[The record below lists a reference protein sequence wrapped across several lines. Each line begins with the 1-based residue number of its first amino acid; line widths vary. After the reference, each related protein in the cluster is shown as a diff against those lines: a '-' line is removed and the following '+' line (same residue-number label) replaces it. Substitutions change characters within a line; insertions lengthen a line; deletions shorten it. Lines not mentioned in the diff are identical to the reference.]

1 MSYDST
7 RRRIIHDVHQ
17 ARIVEFAKR
26 YRSGFPTIVLL
37 PGGMGSQL
45 DRSPQAYTTDGS
57 VLGTGFQNVWI
68 DLDIFFG
75 RDLEFIA
82 IQANERDVDDHI
94 VVPNGAL
101 LFAVSAYDGAKRF
114 LDTLGWD
121 YIVCAYDWRRARA
134 AAGHI

>member
-1 MSYDST
+1 MSYDSS

-45 DRSPQAYTTDGS
+45 DRSPQAYTTTDGS
-57 VLGTGFQNVWI
+57 VPGTGFRNVWI

-75 RDLEFIA
+75 RDLEFMA
-82 IQANERDVDDHI
+82 IQTNERDLEITSWLRSGWNPTII
-94 VVPNGAL
+94 V
-101 LFAVSAYDGAKRF
+101 FA
-114 LDTLGWD
+114 
-121 YIVCAYDWRRARA
+121 CDWRRLPSP
-134 AAGHI
+134 